1 MHLKKLAAALFVAGI
16 IAPGAANATDGY
28 FQPGFSV
35 KSVGMGGVGIAL
47 PQDAL
52 AAATNPAGMA
62 LIGNR
67 ADFGLSIFQPDR
79 NATFSNFQGQT
90 GGQAG
95 TYSGNDDK
103 SFLIPEF
110 GVNYMINPT
119 MSAGLSVYGN
129 GGMNSGY
136 SSIYKSG
143 TGLGFSQTRNPEPA
157 GVDLQQTFI
166 SPSFAWRVT
175 PTQTIGVA
183 VNLVHQIFR
192 ANGLGAFAGASSNS
206 AALSDNGHDSSNGV
220 GIRLGWI
227 GELAP
232 GFSLGATY
240 QPKTHMS
247 SFSKYSGLFAGGG
260 SFDIPANYGVG
271 FAWKPMNQLTVAGD
285 VERILYSGVAAI
297 GNTSTTFGQNPL
309 GTSSGPGFGWNDI
322 TVVKLGVAYAV
333 DEALTVRAGWN
344 HSDDPVTTQNVFF
357 NTIAP
362 GVVKDHL
369 TLGAT
374 YALSKSMEISAD
386 YVHAFKSTVTGT
398 APQFTNQ
405 PTPTGSATE
414 SISMSQNVFGV
425 SIGYKY

>member
-1 MHLKKLAAALFVAGI
+1 MQLKKLAAALFVAGV
-16 IAPGAANATDGY
+16 IAPGVANATDGY
-28 FQPGFSV
+28 FQPGYSV

-52 AAATNPAGMA
+52 AAAANPAGMA

-67 ADFGLSIFQPDR
+67 VDGGISLFRPNRQADING
-79 NATFSNFQGQT
+79 T
-90 GGQAG
+90 
-95 TYSGNDDK
+95 TYSGNDT
-103 SFLIPEF
+103 SNFLIPEI
-110 GVNYMINPT
+110 GANYMINPT
-119 MSAGLSVYGN
+119 MSVGLSMYGN

-136 SSIYKSG
+136 STIQNSG
-143 TGLGFSQTRNPEPA
+143 TGLMNGA
-157 GVDLQQTFI
+157 GVDLQQMFI

-183 VNLVHQIFR
+183 VNLVHQSFR
-192 ANGLGAFAGASSNS
+192 ANGLDNFRQASSSPQN
-206 AALSDNGHDSSNGV
+206 LTGNGHDSSNGV
-220 GIRLGWI
+220 GVRIGWI
-227 GELAP
+227 GQLAP

-271 FAWKPMNQLTVAGD
+271 FAWQPNQQWTVAGD

-297 GNTSTTFGQNPL
+297 GNTSTTFCSPATYPNCYLL
-309 GTSSGPGFGWNDI
+309 GTSNGPGFGWTDV

-333 DEALTVRAGWN
+333 DPSLTLRAGWN
-344 HSDDPVTTQNVFF
+344 HSDNPVTTQNVFF

-369 TLGAT
+369 TLGLT
-374 YALSKSMEISAD
+374 YALSNQMEISAD
-386 YVHAFKSTVTGT
+386 YVHAFKNTVTGQ
-398 APQFTNQ
+398 APQFNQ
-405 PTPTGSATE
+405 QGQMTGAATE
-414 SISMSQNVFGV
+414 ALSMYQDTLGV
-425 SIGYKY
+425 SIGWKF

>member
-1 MHLKKLAAALFVAGI
+1 MQLKKLAAALFVAGV

-28 FQPGFSV
+28 FQPGYSV

-52 AAATNPAGMA
+52 AAAANPAGMA

-67 ADFGLSIFQPDR
+67 VDGGISLFRPNRQADING
-79 NATFSNFQGQT
+79 T
-90 GGQAG
+90 
-95 TYSGNDDK
+95 TYSGNDT
-103 SFLIPEF
+103 SNFLIPEI
-110 GVNYMINPT
+110 GANYMINPT
-119 MSAGLSVYGN
+119 MSVGLSMYGN

-136 SSIYKSG
+136 STIQNSG
-143 TGLGFSQTRNPEPA
+143 TGLMNGA
-157 GVDLQQTFI
+157 GVDLQQMFI

-183 VNLVHQIFR
+183 VNLVHQSFR
-192 ANGLGAFAGASSNS
+192 ANGLDNFVQASSSRQN
-206 AALSDNGHDSSNGV
+206 LTGNGHDSSNGV
-220 GIRLGWI
+220 GVRIGWI
-227 GELAP
+227 GQLAP

-271 FAWKPMNQLTVAGD
+271 FAWQPNQQWTVAGD

-297 GNTSTTFGQNPL
+297 GNTSTTFCSPATYPNCYLL
-309 GTSSGPGFGWNDI
+309 GTSNGPGFGWTDV

-333 DEALTVRAGWN
+333 DPSLTLRAGWN
-344 HSDDPVTTQNVFF
+344 HSDNPVTTQNVFF

-369 TLGAT
+369 TLGLT
-374 YALSKSMEISAD
+374 YALSNQMEISAD
-386 YVHAFKSTVTGT
+386 YVHAFKNTVTGQ
-398 APQFTNQ
+398 APQFNQ
-405 PTPTGSATE
+405 QGQMTGAATE
-414 SISMSQNVFGV
+414 ALSMYQDTLGV
-425 SIGYKY
+425 SIGWKF

>member
-1 MHLKKLAAALFVAGI
+1 MQLKKLAAALFVAGV

-28 FQPGFSV
+28 FQPGYSV

-52 AAATNPAGMA
+52 AAAANPAGMA

-67 ADFGLSIFQPDR
+67 VDGGISLFRPNRQADING
-79 NATFSNFQGQT
+79 T
-90 GGQAG
+90 
-95 TYSGNDDK
+95 TYSGNDT
-103 SFLIPEF
+103 SNFLIPEI
-110 GVNYMINPT
+110 GANYMINPT
-119 MSAGLSVYGN
+119 MSVGLSMYGN

-136 SSIYKSG
+136 STIQNSG
-143 TGLGFSQTRNPEPA
+143 TGLMNGA
-157 GVDLQQTFI
+157 GVDLQQMFI

-183 VNLVHQIFR
+183 VNLVHQSFR
-192 ANGLGAFAGASSNS
+192 ANGLDNFVQASSSPQN
-206 AALSDNGHDSSNGV
+206 LTGNGHDSSNGV
-220 GIRLGWI
+220 GVRIGWI
-227 GELAP
+227 GQLAP

-271 FAWKPMNQLTVAGD
+271 FAWQPNQQWTVAGD

-297 GNTSTTFGQNPL
+297 GNTSTTFCSPATYPNCYLL
-309 GTSSGPGFGWNDI
+309 GTSNGPGFGWTDV

-333 DEALTVRAGWN
+333 DPSLTLRAGWN
-344 HSDDPVTTQNVFF
+344 HSDNPVTTQNVFF

-369 TLGAT
+369 TLGLT
-374 YALSKSMEISAD
+374 YALSNQMEISAD
-386 YVHAFKSTVTGT
+386 YVHAFKNTVTGQ
-398 APQFTNQ
+398 APQFNQ
-405 PTPTGSATE
+405 QGQMTGAATE
-414 SISMSQNVFGV
+414 ALSMYQDTLGV
-425 SIGYKY
+425 SIGWKF

>member
-1 MHLKKLAAALFVAGI
+1 MQLKKLAAALFVAGV

-28 FQPGFSV
+28 FQPGYSV

-52 AAATNPAGMA
+52 AAAANPAGMA

-67 ADFGLSIFQPDR
+67 VDGGISLFRPNRQADING
-79 NATFSNFQGQT
+79 T
-90 GGQAG
+90 
-95 TYSGNDDK
+95 TYSGNDT
-103 SFLIPEF
+103 SNFLIPEI
-110 GVNYMINPT
+110 GANYMINPT
-119 MSAGLSVYGN
+119 MSVGLSMYGN

-136 SSIYKSG
+136 STIQNSG
-143 TGLGFSQTRNPEPA
+143 TGLMNGA
-157 GVDLQQTFI
+157 GVDLQQMFI

-183 VNLVHQIFR
+183 VNLVHQSFR
-192 ANGLGAFAGASSNS
+192 ANGLDNFRQASSSPQN
-206 AALSDNGHDSSNGV
+206 LTGNGHDSSNGV
-220 GIRLGWI
+220 GVRIGWI
-227 GELAP
+227 GQLAP

-271 FAWKPMNQLTVAGD
+271 FAWQPNQQWTVAGD

-297 GNTSTTFGQNPL
+297 GNTSTTFCSPATYPNCYLL
-309 GTSSGPGFGWNDI
+309 GTSNGPGFGWTDV

-333 DEALTVRAGWN
+333 DPSLTLRAGWN
-344 HSDDPVTTQNVFF
+344 HSDNPVTTQNVFF

-369 TLGAT
+369 TLGLT
-374 YALSKSMEISAD
+374 YALSNQMEISAD
-386 YVHAFKSTVTGT
+386 YVHAFKNTVTGQ
-398 APQFTNQ
+398 APQFNQ
-405 PTPTGSATE
+405 QGQMTGAATE
-414 SISMSQNVFGV
+414 ALSMYQDTLGV
-425 SIGYKY
+425 SIGWKF

>member
-1 MHLKKLAAALFVAGI
+1 MQLKKLAAALFVAGV

-28 FQPGFSV
+28 FQPGYSV

-52 AAATNPAGMA
+52 AAAANPAGMA

-67 ADFGLSIFQPDR
+67 VDGGISLFRPNRQADING
-79 NATFSNFQGQT
+79 T
-90 GGQAG
+90 
-95 TYSGNDDK
+95 TYSGNDT
-103 SFLIPEF
+103 SNFLIPEI
-110 GVNYMINPT
+110 GANYMINPT
-119 MSAGLSVYGN
+119 MSVGLSMYGN

-136 SSIYKSG
+136 STIQNSG
-143 TGLGFSQTRNPEPA
+143 TGLMNGA
-157 GVDLQQTFI
+157 GVDLQQMFI

-183 VNLVHQIFR
+183 VNLVHQSFR
-192 ANGLGAFAGASSNS
+192 ANGLDQFVRASSSPQN
-206 AALSDNGHDSSNGV
+206 LTGNGHDSSNGV
-220 GIRLGWI
+220 GVRIGWI
-227 GELAP
+227 GQLAP

-271 FAWKPMNQLTVAGD
+271 FAWQPNQQWTVAGD

-297 GNTSTTFGQNPL
+297 GNTSTTFCSPATYPNCYLL
-309 GTSSGPGFGWNDI
+309 GTSNGPGFGWTDV

-333 DEALTVRAGWN
+333 DPSLTLRAGWN
-344 HSDDPVTTQNVFF
+344 HSDNPVTTQNVFF

-369 TLGAT
+369 TLGLT
-374 YALSKSMEISAD
+374 YALSNQMEISAD
-386 YVHAFKSTVTGT
+386 YVHAFKNTVTGQ
-398 APQFTNQ
+398 APQFNQ
-405 PTPTGSATE
+405 QGQMTGAATE
-414 SISMSQNVFGV
+414 ALSMYQDTLGV
-425 SIGYKY
+425 SIGWKF